1 MSQDDRFELFG
12 GPTETLAA
20 EAVFGFHKEHDRWP
34 LWAEGVAYLSQ
45 SSELAGD
52 LEEAERR
59 MVTAIQ
65 GGEVVVKLFDRGRG
79 QAWGVQLDEAT
90 MDLLE
95 RRYLDATME
104 RGEIEEESC

>member
-1 MSQDDRFELFG
+1 MSEDDRYEMFG

-20 EAVFGFHKEHDRWP
+20 EAVFGFRKEHGRWP
-34 LWAEGVAYLSQ
+34 LLTEGVAYLSE

-59 MVTAIQ
+59 MMAAIQ
-65 GGEVVVKLFDRGRG
+65 SGEVVVKLFARGRG

-90 MDLLE
+90 MQSME

-104 RGEIEEESC
+104 RRESEEMW